1 MGEIKQVDLS
11 NVVNN
16 KITYGKNDIV
26 DEFSGLDGNYIDRDI
41 LARIWESA
49 VGKFFILNDGFYD
62 NIECDGQTL
71 QIDQYIKKLYF
82 LGFFFWGKNTE
93 RIIVEFE
100 DGVKEIISVTF
111 EDWTVASSDDKSI
124 FKEYSDGKYNTLFA
138 TTTKGNMIHIVNF
151 HYTRCNLKH
160 IAKVKNIVLPQN
172 MFMHIF
178 AITIEN

>member
-124 FKEYSDGKYNTLFA
+124 FKEYSDGKYK
-138 TTTKGNMIHIVNF
+138 TTGLSTIRRRLRSRRSACTPAR
-151 HYTRCNLKH
+151 TRSSRPCSTRTSSRPKTVTMAAR
-160 IAKVKNIVLPQN
+160 IIS
-172 MFMHIF
+172 
-178 AITIEN
+178 